1 MKDWTH
7 HKTDIG
13 PFVCTLEPYPSGTG
27 YGSMAQNHDQ
37 PKFDSRGKKIR
48 KPKTMYS
55 SFQLAKLKERFQD
68 TQYLSL
74 PERAEFAAG
83 LGLSQTQVCIILYL
97 YLAKS
102 GPCLV
107 LSPSRQVRH
116 GGTVTHEWQ
125 GQEDEEAPHHIQL
138 SSAAAA

>member
-1 MKDWTH
+1 MKEWTH
-7 HKTDIG
+7 LKTDKG

-55 SFQLAKLKERFQD
+55 SFQLQKLKERFHD

-74 PERAEFAAG
+74 PERAEFAAS
-83 LGLSQTQVCIILYL
+83 LGLTQTQVCILL
-97 YLAKS
+97 TL
-102 GPCLV
+102 LT
-107 LSPSRQVRH
+107 PS
-116 GGTVTHEWQ
+116 
-125 GQEDEEAPHHIQL
+125 
-138 SSAAAA
+138 